1 MRQKRGLFRSRK
13 PRHSTIDQAL
23 LAVARREIETG
34 DIKPDAWDIANQLSK
49 GNEQRAI
56 SAYVRLRVRV
66 LLDAHLKREKD
77 KG

>member
-1 MRQKRGLFRSRK
+1 MRQKRELLRSRK
-13 PRHSTIDQAL
+13 PRHSTINEAL

-56 SAYVRLRVRV
+56 SAYIRLRVRV
-66 LLDAHLKREKD
+66 LLDAHLKRGKD

>member
-1 MRQKRGLFRSRK
+1 MFLSRK
-13 PRHSTIDQAL
+13 PRHSTIDEAL
-23 LAVARREIETG
+23 LAVARREVETG
-34 DIKPDAWDIANQLSK
+34 DIKPDVWDIANELSK